1 MRGTAH
7 EYVWLDHAPCPPA
20 LAAAAVTAAARAAA
34 TPDSDL
40 GERYGAAREAVTGQ
54 EAAGGSAE
62 PLGGHCQDVTAWWV
76 MDAKS
81 EVMIHGFEIT
91 CSQQLIACYAST
103 TGFAVYHCM
112 HIQLAASSEWAP
124 AFIEYI

>member
-1 MRGTAH
+1 VRGTAH
-7 EYVWLDHAPCPPA
+7 EYVWLDHAPSLPA
-20 LAAAAVTAAARAAA
+20 PDAAAVTAAARAAA
-34 TPDSDL
+34 APDSDL
-40 GERYGAAREAVTGQ
+40 GERDRAAREAAPGQ
-54 EAAGGSAE
+54 EAAGRSAE
-62 PLGGHCQDVTAWWV
+62 PLDGHCQNATAWWV

-81 EVMIHGFEIT
+81 EVMIYGFEIT

-103 TGFAVYHCM
+103 TEFAVFHCM